1 MNNPAT
7 MNRRRHFL
15 GAGALSALAAPSLGL
30 AQHAPSGSRSST
42 LLTVGGLI
50 GSGNRGALDPAM
62 DRMLVRQNISFAKAR
77 AFDFASL
84 VALPFATIQPT
95 LEYDGKPH
103 TLKGPL
109 LTDVMKACAVTITPQ
124 TLFKLYAVDGYTA
137 QLSAADAT
145 HYRVI
150 VATHLDGRP
159 LALGGLGPLWVVYDA
174 DRFADTVAKPLSER
188 FASSPWATYYIDV
201 TDGCGCTPEPEKKA
215 G

>member
-1 MNNPAT
+1 MTNH
-7 MNRRRHFL
+7 RRHFL
-15 GAGALSALAAPSLGL
+15 GAAAIGAVTLPSLGL

-50 GSGNRGALDPAM
+50 GSGNRGALDSAM
-62 DRMLVRQNISFAKAR
+62 DRMLVRQNISFSRAR
-77 AFDFASL
+77 VFDFASL
-84 VALPFATIQPT
+84 AAMPSATIQPT
-95 LEYDGKPH
+95 REYDGKPH

-109 LTDVMKACAVTITPQ
+109 LTDVMKACAVTVTPQ

-137 QLSAADAT
+137 QLPAADAT
-145 HYRVI
+145 HYWVI

-174 DRFADTVAKPLSER
+174 DRFTDTAAKPLSAR

-201 TDGCGCTPEPEKKA
+201 TDGCGCTPESDKKI

>member
-1 MNNPAT
+1 MENY
-7 MNRRRHFL
+7 RRQFL
-15 GAGALSALAAPSLGL
+15 GAAAIGALAMPSLGL
-30 AQHAPSGSRSST
+30 AQHAPSGSRSPT

-50 GSGNRGALDPAM
+50 GNGNRGALDPAM
-62 DRMLVRQNISFAKAR
+62 DRMLVRQNISFARAR
-77 AFDFASL
+77 VFDFASL
-84 VALPFATIQPT
+84 VAMPAVTIQPT

-124 TLFKLYAVDGYTA
+124 TLFKLYAIDGYTA

-174 DRFADTVAKPLSER
+174 DRFADTAARPLSAR

-201 TDGCGCTPEPEKKA
+201 NDDCGCAPGMDKKTS
-215 G
+215 